1 MSRTRQSFL
10 ILFIGVI
17 TLVYGYWQLKACHPK
32 TRYAIAKPSFDSLI
46 SNVHWIEFNERG
58 EISQEFFSPEIRG
71 YANENFYDIITPL
84 FKLTRE
90 QELWEIQS
98 NFAKAY
104 HHSDKIDLNENVLIK
119 HMSPNSKTPAILKTQ
134 QIQYLV
140 KEQKAQTKHHVILE
154 QGNNIIH
161 SDGMIASFKEHE
173 TLHLGNVLGSYQPKE
188 PPKS

>member
-10 ILFIGVI
+10 IFLIGVI
-17 TLVYGYWQLKACHPK
+17 TLAYGYRQLKSNHPQA
-32 TRYAIAKPSFDSLI
+32 RHVSSKPSFDSLI
-46 SNVHWIEFNERG
+46 RNVHWIEFNEHG

-71 YANENFYDIITPL
+71 YANQDFYDIITPL

-90 QELWEIQS
+90 NELWEIQS

-104 HHSDKIDLNENVLIK
+104 HHSEKIDLNDNVLIK
-119 HMSPNSKTPAILKTQ
+119 HMTAKSKNPAILKTKH
-134 QIQYLV
+134 IQYLV

-154 QGNNIIH
+154 QGKNIIH

-173 TLHLGNVLGSYQPKE
+173 TLKLGNVLGSYLPE
-188 PPKS
+188 ANPKS